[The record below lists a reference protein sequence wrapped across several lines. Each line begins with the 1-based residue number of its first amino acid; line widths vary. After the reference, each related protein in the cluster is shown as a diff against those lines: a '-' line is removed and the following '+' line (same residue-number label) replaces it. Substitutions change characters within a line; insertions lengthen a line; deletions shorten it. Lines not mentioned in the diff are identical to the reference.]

1 MGAKST
7 STTLPYVSCNATAVL
22 TAAVVAPAPPLAL
35 RKVKMRALPAP
46 LRVRVRFELKRVKA
60 SRRASVPVLSSRYS
74 PAPARMLATIVV
86 GCSIDPL
93 AKIASC
99 RVFAWMSSMAR
110 IAAWGFSA
118 AMSTMTTSAR
128 KS

>member
-1 MGAKST
+1 M
-7 STTLPYVSCNATAVL
+7 AVL

-46 LRVRVRFELKRVKA
+46 PRVRVRLELKRVNA
-60 SRRASVPVLSSRYS
+60 SRRASEPALSSRYS

-86 GCSIDPL
+86 GCRILPL

-99 RVFAWMSSMAR
+99 RVLA
-110 IAAWGFSA
+110 
-118 AMSTMTTSAR
+118 
-128 KS
+128 